1 MKILLLNGPNMTLL
15 GKREPTLY
23 GTESFSDLL
32 ARFRAY
38 AAEKGV
44 GVTCL
49 ASDTEGDLVAWIGQA
64 SGRYDG
70 IIINPAALTHT
81 SVALRDALCA
91 VSLPT
96 VEVHITDPATREPFR
111 RVDYVRDVCLAAVVG
126 EGTDGYLR
134 ALDILIRA
142 IGGGN
147 KV

>member
-38 AAEKGV
+38 AAGKGV

-49 ASDTEGDLVAWIGQA
+49 ASDHEGDLVAWIGQA
-64 SGRYDG
+64 AGRYDG

-111 RVDYVRDVCLAAVVG
+111 RVDYVRDVCFAAVVG
-126 EGTDGYLR
+126 EGTDGYLH
-134 ALDILIRA
+134 ALDILVCA
-142 IGGGN
+142 IAGGN
-147 KV
+147 EV